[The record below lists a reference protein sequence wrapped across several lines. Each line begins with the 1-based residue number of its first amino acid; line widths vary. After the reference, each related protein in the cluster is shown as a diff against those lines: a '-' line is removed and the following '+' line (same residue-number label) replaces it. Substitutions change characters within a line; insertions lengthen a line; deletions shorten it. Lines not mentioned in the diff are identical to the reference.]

1 MGIWQVVTRTRDLWR
16 ARLGGEEGASAVEYA
31 IMASLIAA
39 VIVGAVAILGGKV
52 NDLLMTA
59 RDAFP

>member
-1 MGIWQVVTRTRDLWR
+1 MGIWQVVARTRDLWR
-16 ARLGGEEGASAVEYA
+16 ARPGGEKGASAVEYA